1 MSPLICLRCVLVDYP
16 PPGLGARPR
25 GHSRDDK
32 IPPRLLLATLATRP
46 PPLCP
51 LSSPLSANGNCYSQ
65 SITINRGPQGLE
77 TRACNETNLWVVS
90 QSQRRTQL
98 GHCPGWKPFHITF
111 IHFSHCYIMMLKRRP
126 NGVSRHDV
134 ARTGEGPS
142 GGFAEGSLRALV
154 DRDNGEIVV
163 VLPRLVISCYLL
175 PLLPSALASKLGQ
188 NWFLRGE
195 LISW

>member
-77 TRACNETNLWVVS
+77 TRACNEPL
-90 QSQRRTQL
+90 R
-98 GHCPGWKPFHITF
+98 KFHN
-111 IHFSHCYIMMLKRRP
+111 HR
-126 NGVSRHDV
+126 
-134 ARTGEGPS
+134 EGPILV
-142 GGFAEGSLRALV
+142 AHLRHYQDIRREIGMSTQRSCGMSAQVGALSVIV
-154 DRDNGEIVV
+154 DT
-163 VLPRLVISCYLL
+163 S
-175 PLLPSALASKLGQ
+175 SKVHCKL
-188 NWFLRGE
+188 
-195 LISW
+195 